1 MIRPN
6 HSAWPVRALATGLFG
21 LLALTACGGSSATTS
36 SSAAPASAAPTD
48 ASSAAPTDSASPAA
62 SAAAPTTK
70 LKAGLAFD
78 LGGRGDQSFGA
89 SAGRGMDQAK
99 KELGVTDSEAQA
111 VQAEPES
118 AKEERL
124 RLLAQ
129 NGFNPV
135 IAIGFAYGPSLA
147 KIAPQFPKTNF
158 AIIDDNSAAGPNIA
172 NLTFAENEGSFLVG
186 AAAALKSK
194 TGNVGFIGGVQVP
207 LLQKFQAGYEAG
219 AKAAKPGIKVQSR
232 YLTQPPDFSGFGDPA
247 KAKTTADGMYQN
259 GADVIYTAA
268 GGSGSGTF
276 KSAKANSKLAIG
288 VDSDQALTADA
299 GVRDVI
305 ITSMIKK
312 VDVAVFDFLKSV
324 STGQFTAG
332 QSVYDLKRGGVDYSK
347 TGGKVDDIAAKLD
360 AYKQQ
365 IISGSIKVPTAP

>member
-1 MIRPN
+1 MTRLIT
-6 HSAWPVRALATGLFG
+6 STWPVRALTAGVLSA
-21 LLALTACGGSSATTS
+21 LALTACGGSSSSDTASTGSGATGG
-36 SSAAPASAAPTD
+36 SSA
-48 ASSAAPTDSASPAA
+48 SSGSGSG
-62 SAAAPTTK
+62 TK

-78 LGGRGDQSFGA
+78 IGGRGDKSFGA

-99 KELGVTDSEAQA
+99 KELGVTDSEAVA
-111 VQAEPES
+111 VAAEPES

-135 IAIGFAYGPSLA
+135 IAVGFAYGPSLA
-147 KIAPQFPKTNF
+147 KVAPEFPKVNF
-158 AIIDDNSAAGPNIA
+158 AIIDDSSAMGANIA

-207 LLQKFQAGYEAG
+207 LLEKFQAGYEAG
-219 AKAAKPGIKVQSR
+219 AKAVNPAIKLQSR
-232 YLTQPPDFSGFGDPA
+232 YLTQPPDFSGFADPA
-247 KAKTTADGMYQN
+247 KATTTASGMYQN
-259 GADVIYTAA
+259 GADIVYTAA

-276 KSAKANSKLAIG
+276 KAAKANNKLAIG
-288 VDSDQALTADA
+288 VDSDQALTADP

-312 VDVAVFDFLKSV
+312 VDVAVFAFLKSV
-324 STGQFTAG
+324 SEGKFTAG
-332 QSVYDLKRGGVDYSK
+332 PSIYDLKRDGVDYSK

-360 AYKQQ
+360 DFKQK
-365 IISGSIKVPTAP
+365 IIAGTIKVPVTP